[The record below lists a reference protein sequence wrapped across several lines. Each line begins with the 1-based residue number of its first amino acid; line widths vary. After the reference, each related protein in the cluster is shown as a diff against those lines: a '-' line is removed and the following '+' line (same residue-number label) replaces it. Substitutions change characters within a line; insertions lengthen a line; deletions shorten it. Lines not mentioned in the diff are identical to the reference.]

1 VISTQ
6 KRTCGRFN
14 EKREGTSLKQTA
26 CKVHASWMVG
36 VVFIDKNKIEE
47 TTIWVPTMYV
57 CNRHRMKLRVEDVV
71 TEQGWQRM
79 NYSLREQ
86 GHLPPKRSL
95 TKLAFKTTKVYP
107 E

>member
-1 VISTQ
+1 MISTQ

-71 TEQGWQRM
+71 TESGWRTM
-79 NYSLREQ
+79 VASLLQQ
-86 GHLPPKRSL
+86 GHRQPKRSL
-95 TKLAFKTTKVYP
+95 TKLAFKPTRVYP
-107 E
+107 D